1 MSRKEMVFLG
11 LAILFCIFG
20 FTCVSLVSNSIAQ
33 YIGRNG
39 WKSFNRT
46 FIPILV
52 LAGLGSAAF
61 VGSRFRFRRPTGM
74 EWLTA
79 IFGAAASVWVVSR
92 TLLLS
97 TELIHIPQFAI
108 CTLLFSAA
116 FPRQRGIAAGL
127 SAVICIADE
136 WAQSFF
142 PSRVLDLNDIFLNF
156 IGLYI
161 GLILWWA
168 IDAVRANAEADVQG
182 IA

>member
-1 MSRKEMVFLG
+1 MVFLG

-20 FTCVSLVSNSIAQ
+20 FTCVSLVSNSVAQ

-46 FIPILV
+46 FIPLLI
-52 LAGLGSAAF
+52 LAGLGAAVF
-61 VGSRFRFRRPTGM
+61 VGSRFRLQRPTGV
-74 EWLTA
+74 EWLVA
-79 IFGAAASVWVVSR
+79 VVGAAASVWVISR

-127 SAVICIADE
+127 SAVACIADE

-156 IGLYI
+156 IGLFI

-168 IDAVRANAEADVQG
+168 IDAARGNTEESAQG